1 MHRKQVMVWLHSRQR
16 SQSHAVFSGAW
27 PKMGRS
33 GKNSFPTSVSYQMLF
48 FFVPL
53 LSTGGHTAACCLIL
67 FKQAGTQA
75 EVCHYHHK
83 SCGVF
88 FKRVNFSYINVL
100 SLSSFHGLLSSHCC
114 ASCGKQ
120 NWNFSGIFHRFCMDT
135 NNVVNKGH
143 SQGSAKQPISVIW
156 NASADHPAL
165 HCVCTFSI
173 QGQWV
178 RNVDMSTHWSACHQT
193 PHGLYRGS
201 HNFITS
207 WTLILIWQWWNVL
220 ECLLK
225 SLKILLISILC
236 YFIFLLQAISE
247 GKLFVFFHSSTFI
260 MIDFLHILK
269 HIISIL
275 LD

>member
-33 GKNSFPTSVSYQMLF
+33 RKNSFPTSVSYQKLL

-67 FKQAGTQA
+67 SKQAGTQA
-75 EVCHYHHK
+75 EVCRYHHK
-83 SCGVF
+83 SCGSFF
-88 FKRVNFSYINVL
+88 FKRVNFLYINVL
-100 SLSSFHGLLSSHCC
+100 SLSSFHGLLSSHCW

-120 NWNFSGIFHRFCMDT
+120 NWNFSGIFHRFCMNT

-156 NASADHPAL
+156 SASADHPAL

-178 RNVDMSTHWSACHQT
+178 RNVDIDQLFIRLHMVCSGGPTTLSR
-193 PHGLYRGS
+193 HGPWY
-201 HNFITS
+201 
-207 WTLILIWQWWNVL
+207 
-220 ECLLK
+220 
-225 SLKILLISILC
+225 
-236 YFIFLLQAISE
+236 
-247 GKLFVFFHSSTFI
+247 
-260 MIDFLHILK
+260 
-269 HIISIL
+269 
-275 LD
+275 

>member
-1 MHRKQVMVWLHSRQR
+1 
-16 SQSHAVFSGAW
+16 
-27 PKMGRS
+27 MGRS

-48 FFVPL
+48 FL
-53 LSTGGHTAACCLIL
+53 YHYWAQGGTLQLAVSYCSSML
-67 FKQAGTQA
+67 
-75 EVCHYHHK
+75 EHK
-83 SCGVF
+83 LKCVTTIIKVVVFFF

-207 WTLILIWQWWNVL
+207 WTRILIWQWWNVL

-260 MIDFLHILK
+260 MIDFLYWNI
-269 HIISIL
+269 
-275 LD
+275 